1 VAPVNGASDMAID
14 QPRDVVMTDGQLLEG
29 FVARRDEA
37 AFEALV
43 RRHGPM
49 VLGVCRRLL
58 NHAQDAEDAFQATF
72 LVLVRKAN
80 SLRQPELL
88 GNWLYGVAYRTALEA
103 RAAAALRRS
112 REKQVNPMPE
122 PVAHDDAEICRE
134 LRPLLDR
141 ELNRLPDKYRIAVV
155 LCDLE
160 GGTRRDVAQQLGIAE
175 GTLSGRLTTAHRMLA
190 KRLARHGLT
199 LAGPALAAALS
210 PGAASACVP
219 APLVSSTVQAAAAVA
234 AGSGAVAMVSAS
246 VAALVEGVM
255 KAMLMKALKM
265 ATAVVAALG
274 IVVAAA
280 VVVQADRKADGA
292 EKVLRLEGRGRLVAW
307 SPDGKTLVVREFY
320 EPFFPFRVGH
330 GGGAIK
336 LWDVAKGQV
345 RHTLLECTDRS
356 EGFRQV
362 VFSPDGKTI
371 AAAVFG
377 FAVLPN
383 GEKGNLQ
390 STIKVWD
397 AKTLALKHTLNA
409 NFGGGEGLT
418 FSPDGKRLVAG
429 DPDEKT
435 IKVWNPAT
443 GALERTVQTGQGRP
457 WSLAFS
463 PDGKTLVVGGEK
475 DDHSGQVQL
484 WDAQTWKLKL
494 AWKQDKYVNTVAFS
508 ADGKM
513 IASGSGDEFVR
524 LWDVQKGKLIR
535 SHKGVRPGTRCVAFS
550 PDAKTIAAG
559 WPDGKVRLW
568 DVQTGELK
576 ETLEGHSALFSA
588 EVYSLAFSPDGK
600 TLASASQDET
610 VRLWPIKQKA
620 AGQK

>member
-1 VAPVNGASDMAID
+1 VPVNGASDMPID
-14 QPRDVVMTDGQLLEG
+14 QPREVVMTDGQLLEC
-29 FVARRDEA
+29 FINRRDEA

-58 NHAQDAEDAFQATF
+58 SHAQDAEDAFQATF

-141 ELNRLPDKYRIAVV
+141 ELNHLPDKYRIAVV

-160 GGTRRDVAQQLGIAE
+160 GGTRRDVARQLGIPE

-190 KRLARHGLT
+190 KRLARHGLA

-219 APLVSSTVQAAAAVA
+219 APLAASTVQAAAAVA
-234 AGSGAVAMVSAS
+234 AGQGAVGAVSAS
-246 VAALVEGVM
+246 VAALMEGVM

-292 EKVLRLEGRGRLVAW
+292 EKVLKLEGRGRLVAW
-307 SPDGKTLVVREFY
+307 SPDGKTLAVREFY
-320 EPFFPFRVGH
+320 EPFFPIRISH

-362 VFSPDGKTI
+362 AFSPDGKTI
-371 AAAVFG
+371 AAAVSG

-429 DPDEKT
+429 DPSEKT
-435 IKVWNPAT
+435 VKVWNPAT
-443 GALERTVQTGQGRP
+443 GALERTVETGESQA

-463 PDGKTLVVGGEK
+463 PDGKALVVGGQEG
-475 DDHSGQVQL
+475 DHSGQVQL